1 VKNKLISLI
10 FNLTIFSLFSFQ
22 INASE
27 QAWNLAQ
34 EGNKIILIRHSLA
47 PGGGDPP
54 GFKIDDC
61 DTQRNLNRKGI
72 NQSKKIGKLFKKN
85 KVPIDQVLSSQWC
98 RCKDTAKYAFGNF
111 KEFTALNSTFQS
123 PYNKNEPKQL
133 KELYNLVKKWNG
145 KGKNLVLV
153 THYSIITAVT
163 NAVPS
168 SGEIVITDKNF
179 EVLGTIQ
186 TD

>member
-1 VKNKLISLI
+1 MKKNIISLLAYLFI
-10 FNLTIFSLFSFQ
+10 FLFTSQ
-22 INASE
+22 LNASN

-34 EGNKIILIRHSLA
+34 EGNKILLIRHSLA

-54 GFKIDDC
+54 GFKINDC
-61 DTQRNLNRKGI
+61 KTQRNLNRTGI

-85 KVPIDQVLSSQWC
+85 KVPVDQVLSSQWC

-111 KEFTALNSTFQS
+111 KEFAALNSTFQS
-123 PYNKNEPKQL
+123 PYNKNEGKQL
-133 KELYNLVKKWNG
+133 KELYEFIKKWDG
-145 KGKNLVLV
+145 KGKNLVLI

-168 SGEIVITDKNF
+168 SGEIVIADKNF
-179 EVLGTIQ
+179 KVLGTIQ